1 MHCALSITV
10 LSYHVKGNSPESALV
25 HHLAWLAGLLALVA
39 LAFGERAASAVAAA
53 VIICGLLLVVLFCLF
68 ITYHGGLPRHV

>member
-1 MHCALSITV
+1 M
-10 LSYHVKGNSPESALV
+10 

-53 VIICGLLLVVLFCLF
+53 IIIMGLLLVVLFCLF
-68 ITYHGGLPRHV
+68 IAYHGGLPRHV